1 MHVKGKE
8 KIVAALDIGY
18 KICQL
23 DLYKKKEASIL
34 GNIYIGKVKNIAENI
49 RAAFIEIEN
58 GTVCYYSLEE
68 KAEPFFVNQKKN
80 NRVCIGDELLVQ
92 VCREP
97 IRGKL
102 PCVTCDLN
110 LAGRYVVLTSKFE
123 PLGFSGKLKA
133 QRKQEL
139 RELLQAHLPED
150 AGVILRTNSM
160 HAEDTKILEELDQLY
175 GQLKEIQKKA
185 GMRTCFSKLF
195 VSMPSYLQVLQ
206 NLYVDELEEIVT
218 DDKELFETIQ
228 VYLE

>member
-23 DLYKKKEASIL
+23 DLYKKEEASIL

-58 GTVCYYSLEE
+58 GIICYYSLEE

-150 AGVILRTNSM
+150 AGVILRT
-160 HAEDTKILEELDQLY
+160 E
-175 GQLKEIQKKA
+175 
-185 GMRTCFSKLF
+185 
-195 VSMPSYLQVLQ
+195 
-206 NLYVDELEEIVT
+206 
-218 DDKELFETIQ
+218 
-228 VYLE
+228 